1 MTPIE
6 SRANPRFQELRRL
19 IETRAG
25 KRSPRLAFLEGVHL
39 CQAYLDRGH
48 TPRQLV
54 MSVSGAGHPEAAALC
69 ATQASEEQVL
79 LSDQLF
85 KSLSQLDNGVG
96 IGFVI
101 EVPALPAPR
110 LERAAVILDRL
121 QDPGNVGSILRSA
134 AGAGIVEVFCGHGT
148 SDVWSSKVLRAAMGA
163 HFGLTIAENCDLD
176 ALTATSR
183 VALCATSSHATASVF
198 DVDLRRDVAWIFG
211 NEGQGVAPVLL
222 ARCQAVAI
230 PQPGGQ
236 ESLNVAASAAVCLFE
251 QVRQRLATVPGQPRH
266 GSTAPQSGR
275 DPLGRSG

>member
-19 IETRAG
+19 IEARAG

-48 TPRQLV
+48 TPRQVVL
-54 MSVSGAGHPEAAALC
+54 SVSGAGHPEAAALC
-69 ATQASEEQVL
+69 AAQASGEQIM
-79 LSDQLF
+79 LSDALF

-134 AGAGIVEVFCGHGT
+134 AGAGIVEIFCAHGT
-148 SDVWSSKVLRAAMGA
+148 ADAWSSKVLRAAMGA
-163 HFGLTIAENCDLD
+163 HFGLTIAEHCDLD

-183 VALCATSSHATASVF
+183 VTLCATSSHATASVF

-251 QVRQRLATVPGQPRH
+251 QVRQRLGHSSR
-266 GSTAPQSGR
+266 
-275 DPLGRSG
+275 